1 MARMIVLPSADLTKI
16 FFEKKIRSTTRVSN
30 RLDPDQD
37 RPNLGPNCLQ
47 MLLSDNKVAAS
58 KESKCLLNGL
68 ALSP

>member
-16 FFEKKIRSTTRVSN
+16 YFEKNFRSTTRVSK

-47 MLLSDNKVAAS
+47 MLLSDKVAAS
-58 KESKCLLNGL
+58 KESKC
-68 ALSP
+68 